1 MMAVAPIGTSGCC
14 ELLIFLFGR
23 RKSER
28 FLAKF
33 RVIHKGSKV
42 MDGFVLG
49 KRPEG
54 VLRTLPSLPAD

>member
-1 MMAVAPIGTSGCC
+1 MMAAAPIKTSGCC
-14 ELLIFLFGR
+14 ELRFSLGR
-23 RKSER
+23 SKSER

-33 RVIHKGSKV
+33 WVIHEGSKV

-54 VLRTLPSLPAD
+54 VLRTLPSLRAD